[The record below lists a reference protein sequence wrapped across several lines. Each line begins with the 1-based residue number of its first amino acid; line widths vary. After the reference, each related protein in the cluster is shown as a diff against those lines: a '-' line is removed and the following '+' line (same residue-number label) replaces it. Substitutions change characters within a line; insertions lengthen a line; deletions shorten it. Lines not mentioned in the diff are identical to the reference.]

1 MKTPE
6 EQTLRQLLGAIRRRF
21 YSGGGPVEQKRWHRE
36 RQDLIKALTWP
47 AHWMNERGVSISQPR
62 YRQLLEE
69 RLADIAAYGELK
81 RRQAYFPA
89 YLLKCLQDHFAHHGE
104 TLYNELKHIRN
115 ALYGL
120 NIQVNIQ
127 HPGREHE
134 KEIDALARTHRLLTV
149 KAQARRKAPKSSEKQ
164 LELF

>member
-21 YSGGGPVEQKRWHRE
+21 YSGGSQPEQKHWHRD
-36 RQDLIKALTWP
+36 RQALIKALTWP

-69 RLADIAAYGELK
+69 RLADIASYGDPK

-89 YLLKCLQDHFAHHGE
+89 YLLKCLQDHFAHRGE
-104 TLYNELKHIRN
+104 DYYDELKHIRN

-120 NIQVNIQ
+120 NIQVNIDQ
-127 HPGREHE
+127 PARDRE

-149 KAQARRKAPKSSEKQ
+149 KAQARRKAPKPSEKQ